1 MILTIHNEKER
12 EILLNAL
19 IAQEDTGKLLVLDQV
34 AHCAENSHRFNNL
47 DQDEILYLWELSA
60 RLDMVVSLKERVRMM
75 KLKTAEP
82 PMSDQEL

>member
-1 MILTIHNEKER
+1 MILTVHNEKER

-34 AHCAENSHRFNNL
+34 AHCAENNHRYNNL

-60 RLDMVVSLKERVRMM
+60 RLDTVISLKERVRMM
-75 KLKTAEP
+75 KLKTVEP